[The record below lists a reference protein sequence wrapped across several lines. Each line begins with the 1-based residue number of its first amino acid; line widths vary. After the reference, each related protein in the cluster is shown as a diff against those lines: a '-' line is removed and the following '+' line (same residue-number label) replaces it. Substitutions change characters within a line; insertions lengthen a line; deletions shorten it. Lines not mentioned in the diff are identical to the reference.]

1 MGFAF
6 RAVMK
11 LVGFLGACVCIACAS
26 PSSPKAPGANSV
38 AEPQP
43 SAATSAAP
51 AVVEIP
57 NARQA
62 MPGVTT
68 GGKPSEAHLRQ
79 AKELGYRSVIS
90 LLPEA
95 DTPGEADVV
104 RSLGMNFV
112 SIPIADA
119 SALTEENARRLAAA
133 MDAPGA
139 KPLLLHC
146 GTGNRAG
153 ALLALKAFYLEAATP
168 AEALDRGT
176 RAVMTSLRPQVEA
189 KMQQAAP

>member
-1 MGFAF
+1 
-6 RAVMK
+6 MK
-11 LVGFLGACVCIACAS
+11 FIRFVGLCMCIACAS
-26 PSSPKAPGANSV
+26 PSPPRA
-38 AEPQP
+38 QP
-43 SAATSAAP
+43 SATTSAAKT
-51 AVVEIP
+51 VEIP
-57 NARQA
+57 NARQPMA
-62 MPGVTT
+62 DVTT
-68 GGKPSEAHLRQ
+68 GGKPSEAQLRQ

-95 DTPGEADVV
+95 DMPGEADTV

-133 MDAPGA
+133 MDAHGA

-153 ALLALKAFYLEAATP
+153 ALLAMKAFYVESATP
-168 AEALDRGT
+168 AEALELGT
-176 RAVMTSLRPQVEA
+176 RAGLTSLRPQVEA
-189 KMQQAAP
+189 KLQQATP